1 MKRENDIRLN
11 GKWGHAAPGGILPPH
26 PLALKEMKVVTIKID
41 ILSCFIHD
49 SMPGSIFMQMVEK
62 DNKYPTRL
70 GQSWT
75 DEETVK
81 LLSSIQKKKT
91 IGEIAT
97 EHERTTGGITGKL
110 RSLAADYHFNDKR
123 PIEEIQKF
131 TGLSKEQIEFEIKRR
146 EKRKKHTE
154 IPVEST
160 QTPVDLANI
169 MFILNDIQ
177 TKVNKLLERSQ

>member
-1 MKRENDIRLN
+1 MR
-11 GKWGHAAPGGILPPH
+11 H
-26 PLALKEMKVVTIKID
+26 
-41 ILSCFIHD
+41 
-49 SMPGSIFMQMVEK
+49 
-62 DNKYPTRL
+62 
-70 GQSWT
+70 GQPWS
-75 DEETVK
+75 DQETVK

-91 IGEIAT
+91 IDEIAV
-97 EHERTTGGITGKL
+97 EHERSNGGITS
-110 RSLAADYHFNDKR
+110 RIRILAADYHFNDKR

-131 TGLSKEQIEFEIKRR
+131 TGLSKEQIEEIIKKR

-154 IPVEST
+154 IPVESN